1 MSQHLG
7 LGSCRGTA
15 IDLSWS
21 HEVEKYA
28 PACQNLPAAG
38 CRQRRRED
46 LAAAVETM
54 MLIAEG
60 HMLPVEKVI
69 FLRKYSLCSRANCS
83 TNVTFLLFASM
94 PPSTMI
100 DGAGAAGG
108 GKKVS
113 GDIAI

>member
-7 LGSCRGTA
+7 LGSWRGTA
-15 IDLSWS
+15 TDLFWS
-21 HEVEKYA
+21 QEVENYA
-28 PACQNLPAAG
+28 PACQSLPAAG

-60 HMLPVEKVI
+60 HMLPVEKVF

-94 PPSTMI
+94 PPSTMMEL
-100 DGAGAAGG
+100 AQPAVAR
-108 GKKVS
+108 K
-113 GDIAI
+113 